1 MKHFSQA
8 ETMQHQLSEFHTT
21 FGHPQ
26 DVPYLDDH
34 ILALRKR
41 LVKEE
46 ANELLEAL
54 DEGDQEQV
62 LKELC
67 DLLYVTVGLADTYGW
82 NLNVAFNRVHM
93 SNMSK
98 LDGDGNVVR
107 DEGGKILKSE
117 NYQAPDL
124 SDLVYGGKVP
134 KMYLYKK
141 SA

>member
-98 LDGDGNVVR
+98 LDGDGLNR
-107 DEGGKILKSE
+107 
-117 NYQAPDL
+117 
-124 SDLVYGGKVP
+124 
-134 KMYLYKK
+134 
-141 SA
+141 